1 MSSSELCVH
10 VGGLEQSRS
19 PSAMGVGPTRSA
31 GATQSR
37 DPPPCAGRASASVRR
52 GAVTSAPAV
61 PCTTH
66 AHSHAHTR
74 TRHTNS
80 ALHMHTYTYTPTCTH
95 HTRSTCYMHTYTY
108 THTAHTTDTRTH
120 PTHAHHT
127 RPAARASYPG
137 LSPPLPG
144 RGSVPRA
151 RQCARSRPRLAPLA
165 PRGPFRRCRGAWEPE
180 SGLWRVA
187 WAGTGLIA
195 HRLTSGCRACV
206 NSDEDSLCAHTHA
219 AYTHHTHAHILFMPL
234 LQRTL
239 TNTSKDKHLL
249 GILKCSSLFYYFM
262 FFSCTT

>member
-31 GATQSR
+31 GPTQSR

-95 HTRSTCYMHTYTY
+95 HTRSTCYMHTYTH
-108 THTAHTTDTRTH
+108 THT
-120 PTHAHHT
+120 PHT
-127 RPAARASYPG
+127 RPAARASRPG

-165 PRGPFRRCRGAWEPE
+165 PRGPFRRCRGAREPE

-187 WAGTGLIA
+187 WAGTGLITHHSPPA
-195 HRLTSGCRACV
+195 VEPALTVMRTH
-206 NSDEDSLCAHTHA
+206 CARTHTPLTHTTHTH
-219 AYTHHTHAHILFMPL
+219 
-234 LQRTL
+234 
-239 TNTSKDKHLL
+239 TS
-249 GILKCSSLFYYFM
+249 CSCP
-262 FFSCTT
+262 FSREP